1 MNVSSIAALLIRG
14 GVNNVTADKWAPYFY
29 RYFAKFNMLKVEV
42 VNHFLA
48 NVLVESNYLKSLREN
63 LNYSAQG
70 LANTWPNRFSSTGRK
85 GGAPNALALRIA
97 RNPEAI
103 ANHTYANRMGNGDA
117 ASGDGWRYAGK
128 GPFQLTGKDNYK
140 RFFKYMGISPTSNPE
155 LLVEPDLGVLSAIWY
170 WLAAAGRDLGMF
182 AVKGDI
188 DTVVDYINI
197 GHKTQAYGDGHGFKE
212 RKRILDELNR
222 FVKANPNRFTNTA
235 PESVQMPAI
244 APLMDTVVQDVQKAV
259 KELELEILTEVKDGV
274 TLNHVLVK
282 DEDVTFL

>member
-14 GVNNVTADKWAPYFY
+14 GANNVTADKWAPYFY
-29 RYFAKFNMLKVEV
+29 RYFTKFNMLKVEV
-42 VNHFLA
+42 INHFLA

-70 LANTWPNRFSSTGRK
+70 LANTWPNRFSVTGRK
-85 GGAPNALALRIA
+85 GGAPNALAMRIA

-103 ANHTYANRMGNGDA
+103 ANYTYANRMGNGDA
-117 ASGDGWRYAGK
+117 ASGDGWRFAGK

-140 RFFKYMGISPTSNPE
+140 RFFKYLGLPDSTNPE
-155 LLVEPDLGVLSAIWY
+155 LLVEPDMGVLSAIWY
-170 WLAAAGRDLGMF
+170 WLAASGRDLGHF

-197 GHKTQAYGDGHGFKE
+197 GHKTKTYGDGHGFKE

-222 FVKANPNRFTNTA
+222 YVKANPARFTNTA
-235 PESVQMPAI
+235 SEGIQLPTI
-244 APLMDTVVQDVQKAV
+244 APLADTVVQEVQKAV
-259 KELELEILTEVKDGV
+259 NELELEIFTEVKDGI

-282 DEDVTFL
+282 DDDVTFL